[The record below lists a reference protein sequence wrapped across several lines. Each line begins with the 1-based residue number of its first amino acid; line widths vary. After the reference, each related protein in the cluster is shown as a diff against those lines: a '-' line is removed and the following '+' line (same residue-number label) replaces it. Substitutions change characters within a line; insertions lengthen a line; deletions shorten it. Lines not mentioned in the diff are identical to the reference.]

1 MEAGSLVGL
10 PLGMCFPSHGPHSVA
25 PIDLEH
31 PHRQW
36 DLNQNTPHPSKT
48 VPDREKTRNNAHQ
61 LEDRDRNVQDGG
73 SKGDEQEPE
82 QPPPMPHHAY
92 HPDGNHQQHSHQDQ
106 RGPDRVALRWSG
118 VKHEQ
123 VRVDGRSGE
132 IHYHCAKRCQH
143 KKGHERPFQGTRGT
157 YEVYVFCFHRLF
169 PPSGRE
175 RQAVLPFDGL
185 LFAGS
190 QSDVDPRLYGQLPH
204 PRTVAPDPLLDW
216 WTMLMALVARETL
229 TPLLGICGGAE
240 RLNVALGGTLH
251 QHIEGHQADEIK
263 ANNWI
268 RHTLYLDAE
277 KLARCVRGA
286 HLFASDDEMPTGA
299 DDHRIYCMHHQT
311 PDVLAPAFTTWGWSD
326 GIAEGFGYSGPM
338 PWYALATMFHA
349 EAGAACQEPL
359 ACSLFHSFLA
369 AGRAYAASLRDALK
383 SVRMR
388 DRILRRLYAEALV
401 QRLLHGPLPS

>member
-1 MEAGSLVGL
+1 MEIVPMSTRLSYGAEDDLSTT
-10 PLGMCFPSHGPHSVA
+10 VA
-25 PIDLEH
+25 SFV
-31 PHRQW
+31 
-36 DLNQNTPHPSKT
+36 TT
-48 VPDREKTRNNAHQ
+48 
-61 LEDRDRNVQDGG
+61 
-73 SKGDEQEPE
+73 
-82 QPPPMPHHAY
+82 
-92 HPDGNHQQHSHQDQ
+92 
-106 RGPDRVALRWSG
+106 
-118 VKHEQ
+118 
-123 VRVDGRSGE
+123 
-132 IHYHCAKRCQH
+132 
-143 KKGHERPFQGTRGT
+143 QGTCRLPPRYRPQIGMLASPAT
-157 YEVYVFCFHRLF
+157 LADGQWPVMSADMASVEAILAAGGEVRFIPTRL
-169 PPSGRE
+169 PSRDE
-175 RQAVLPFDGL
+175 DAIEMVLQAVLPFDGL

-263 ANNWI
+263 ANNWTL
-268 RHTLYLDAE
+268 HTLHLDAE

-286 HLFASDDEMPTGA
+286 HLCASDDQASTGA
-299 DDHRIYCMHHQT
+299 DDHRIYCLHHQA

-326 GIAEGFGYSGPM
+326 GIAEGFGYIGPM